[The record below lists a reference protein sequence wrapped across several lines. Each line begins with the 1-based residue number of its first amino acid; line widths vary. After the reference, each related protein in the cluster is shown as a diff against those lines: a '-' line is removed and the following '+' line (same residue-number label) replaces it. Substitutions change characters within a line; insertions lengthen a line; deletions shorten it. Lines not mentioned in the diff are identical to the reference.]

1 MGKGRKFKAEF
12 KSRVAIEAIK
22 GRKTAAEL
30 SSEFE
35 VHTSQVSNWKKQAMQ
50 GIKSIFSNGY
60 EKASESHE
68 KQIDVLYKKIGKLEV
83 ENDFLKK
90 TVYQG

>member
-50 GIKSIFSNGY
+50 GIKGCFFITMAFG
-60 EKASESHE
+60 
-68 KQIDVLYKKIGKLEV
+68 
-83 ENDFLKK
+83 
-90 TVYQG
+90 